1 MSLNCWRSVHDLR
14 CKGGGSAVN
23 SIFEA
28 TGQIIC
34 KSLSK
39 DSCPCAL
46 QSFSPVQYP
55 DIEGNFCFT
64 DKLALGPTQQ
74 GTPTDIFLNNKKFKA
89 ALLSWFLYI
98 CRRLVLLCNILV
110 LSLHWWHD
118 LFLVC
123 CNIQVYLEFFKV
135 ISLLI
140 CMQLERFEKG
150 IKGKYQDYS
159 LLGQKVNNT

>member
-1 MSLNCWRSVHDLR
+1 MISDVRGGQQWTVSLKLQARSFASR
-14 CKGGGSAVN
+14 SANIPVP
-23 SIFEA
+23 A
-28 TGQIIC
+28 
-34 KSLSK
+34 
-39 DSCPCAL
+39 P
-46 QSFSPVQYP
+46 FSPILQYP

-74 GTPTDIFLNNKKFKA
+74 GTPTDIFLNNKTFKA

-150 IKGKYQDYS
+150 IKGKYQDYG
-159 LLGQKVNNT
+159 LLGEKVNNT